1 MLAVIMT
8 GGKQYKVKPDQV
20 IKVERLK
27 AEVGDSVEF
36 DQVLLLQDGKKTLVG
51 ADAAKVKVK
60 GTVVLQDRDAKI
72 SVIKF
77 KRRKRYMRNVGHRQH
92 FTQVKIVEIAAS
104 PAKKKAASKPKAKS
118 GE

>member
-20 IKVERLK
+20 IEIDRLK
-27 AEVGDSVEF
+27 VAEGDSIEF
-36 DQVLLLQDGKKTLVG
+36 DHVLLVQDGDKTLVG
-51 ADAAKVKVK
+51 EAVAKARVKA
-60 GTVVLQDRDAKI
+60 TVVMHTRGAKI
-72 SVIKF
+72 NVIKF
-77 KRRKRYMRNVGHRQH
+77 KRRKRYMRNLGHKQQY
-92 FTQVKIVEIAAS
+92 TKVKIVEVLAQ

>member
-20 IKVERLK
+20 IEIDRLK
-27 AEVGDSVEF
+27 AAEGDSVEF
-36 DQVLLLQDGKKTLVG
+36 DHVLLVQDKDKTLVG
-51 ADAAKVKVK
+51 DAVAKATVKA
-60 GTVVLQDRDAKI
+60 TVVLHTRGAK
-72 SVIKF
+72 VNVVKF
-77 KRRKRYMRNVGHRQH
+77 KRRKRYMRNLGHKQQY
-92 FTQVKIVEIAAS
+92 TKVKITDILAQ